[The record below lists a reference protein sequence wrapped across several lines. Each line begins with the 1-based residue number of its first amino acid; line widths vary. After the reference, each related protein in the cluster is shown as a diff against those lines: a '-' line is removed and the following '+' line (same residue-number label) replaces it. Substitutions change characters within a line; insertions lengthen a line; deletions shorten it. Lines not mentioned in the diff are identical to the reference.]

1 MTEPARMRDRM
12 RCREVPDA
20 VILVPFCDTAAAE
33 ALGLPVD
40 IVVFDGAEFLW
51 RGDGVAED
59 RMHLATLGVVALSA
73 EGARDVAGLAA
84 FWARLFGSEL
94 PGFLDLS
101 RVAAGARREAALE
114 WLTDVLL
121 AERQGAAGRM
131 VSLMR
136 AMAALR
142 QEHEAM
148 QASFARLETH
158 AFLHRLS
165 QRKLGFTVTPAA
177 GSPVLELPSG
187 AALVQRVP
195 GLSVGL
201 SDIALRISEGP
212 ARSGVLRCRLESPDR
227 GEVLAEWSVPAARI
241 EAGWL
246 RLSLLRG
253 LEADPV
259 GLEIRLEWEGAGPLR
274 LETAMAHPD
283 PRFLPCG
290 ADGMPVGRHVLAI
303 EVWHYLPGVR
313 APGSAKGLL
322 PDGSG
327 EADLPTRRI
336 DGIELLRAINL
347 DTLVQDMQTV
357 HGAPALL
364 VHVMPDRVTC
374 GILPETVGGAR
385 VVSADIMTWSAK
397 GPLVDYAIGVLPA
410 GLRPRQPGV
419 LPEFPEGFH
428 SGWVRMK
435 PMRAGQVTLILPDLP
450 GDAHDLYLMTRLP
463 PGTTS
468 NAWGWSGFSGVV
480 MHV

>member
-12 RCREVPDA
+12 RGREAPDA
-20 VILVPFCDTAAAE
+20 VIVVPLCDEAAAE
-33 ALGLPVD
+33 ALGLSVE
-40 IVVFDGAEFLW
+40 IVLFDGAGFLW
-51 RGDGVAED
+51 RGEGVAKD
-59 RMHLATLGVVALSA
+59 RVHVAALGVLALSA
-73 EGARDVAGLAA
+73 EGARDVVGLAA
-84 FWARLFGSEL
+84 FWVRVFGSEL
-94 PGFLDLS
+94 PDFLNLS
-101 RVAAGARREAALE
+101 WVAAEARREAALE
-114 WLTDVLL
+114 RLSDLLL
-121 AERQGAAGRM
+121 AERQGAAVRM
-131 VSLMR
+131 VALMR

-165 QRKLGFTVTPAA
+165 QRKLAFTVTPAA

-195 GLSVGL
+195 GPSVGL
-201 SDIALRISEGP
+201 SDIALRIAEGP
-212 ARSGVLRCRLESPDR
+212 ARNGVLRCRLESPDR
-227 GEVLAEWSVPAARI
+227 GEVLAEWTVPAARI
-241 EAGWL
+241 ELGWL

-259 GLEIRLEWEGAGPLR
+259 GLEIRMQWAGEGPLR

-290 ADGMPVGRHVLAI
+290 VDGEPFGRNVLAI

-313 APGSAKGLL
+313 APGSAKGVL

-336 DGIELLRAINL
+336 EGVELLRAINL
-347 DTLVQDMQTV
+347 DTLVQDMQKV
-357 HGAPALL
+357 QDAAALL
-364 VHVMPDRVTC
+364 VHVMPDRVAC
-374 GILPETVGGAR
+374 GILPEAVGGAR

-397 GPLVDYAIGVLPA
+397 GPVVDYAIGVLPA
-410 GLRPRQPGV
+410 GMRPRQPGV

-450 GDAHDLYLMTRLP
+450 GDGHDLYLMTRLP
-463 PGTTS
+463 PGATS